1 MQIEFKVTM
10 DSTEHNEL
18 LPYSNATERDM
29 FLWKLFHNFFRAYE
43 NLEEDPSLDKVKE
56 DLFELKEKY
65 KVILE

>member
-1 MQIEFKVTM
+1 MKITFKVTV
-10 DSTEHNEL
+10 DSTEQNEL

-29 FLWKLFHNFFRAYE
+29 FLWELFHNFFRAYE